1 MKTLLRIAALFSFG
15 FFALGGLVLL
25 VSVAWLSS
33 TYQDAVPLGVV
44 GLVLIG
50 VAFFVGP
57 MLLVVAERSGRK
69 EDRR

>member
-1 MKTLLRIAALFSFG
+1 MKTLLRVAAVCSFG
-15 FFALGGLVLL
+15 FFALGGLGLL
-25 VSVAWLSS
+25 GSVPWLSS

-69 EDRR
+69 EEPR